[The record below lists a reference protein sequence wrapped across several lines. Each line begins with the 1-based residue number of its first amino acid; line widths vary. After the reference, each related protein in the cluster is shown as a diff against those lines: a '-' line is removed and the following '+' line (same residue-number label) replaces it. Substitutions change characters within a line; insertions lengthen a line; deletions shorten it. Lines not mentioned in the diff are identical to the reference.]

1 MNQEADYSV
10 VLALTPLQ
18 LSSCGHLPCSLSVG
32 APLGAQRSSVSA
44 PSCLPL
50 SEHPRFDKTS
60 SSVPSHAVALQL
72 GLSRVVFF
80 ITLVLPFFLPPDL

>member
-10 VLALTPLQ
+10 VLEITPLQ

-32 APLGAQRSSVSA
+32 APLGAQRPVSA

-50 SEHPRFDKTS
+50 SEHPRLDKTS
-60 SSVPSHAVALQL
+60 SSVPSYAVALQL
-72 GLSRVVFF
+72 RLSRVIFF
-80 ITLVLPFFLPPDL
+80 ITLILPFFLL